1 MIMNCDYKLFLS
13 LRVIKLRLPEIIKYI
28 SILLMKIIMRTVRLK
43 SQYFKHDG
51 LQILLY
57 KIIIIIETIQI
68 YIFLKIKR
76 IYLEHISYRFVTDGL
91 S

>member
-1 MIMNCDYKLFLS
+1 MNCDCKLFLS

-28 SILLMKIIMRTVRLK
+28 GTANKDYYAYSIHLK

-76 IYLEHISYRFVTDGL
+76 IYLEYILQICHR
-91 S
+91 